1 MKPKQIQKTH
11 TLQLDQSDCGVACL
25 LSVIK
30 FYNGN
35 HSLEKLRELSGT
47 TTQGTTMLGLYQ
59 VANELGFTAEGIRG
73 EMQALKNHDEPVIL
87 HFQIVKNN
95 DHYVVCYEYDKQKGF
110 LIGDPAKGIYYLNE
124 DELEKNWVS
133 KNCLVLSPNENFIT
147 TKAAVKSQK
156 KYFINLLKEDY
167 KLLAFS
173 IIIGVFVAGLG
184 MAMSIFSQKLIDDIL
199 PSHKINKLITGIVL
213 LAILLLA
220 RVGFMILREFFLLQQ
235 SKDFN
240 NRINNQFYSSL
251 LHLPKPF
258 FDTRKIGELV
268 ARLNDTGRIQSVI
281 KMLASSLV
289 IDILV
294 SITSVV
300 FLFMYSW
307 QVAVISLVS
316 LPIYFYIIY
325 RSNKKII
332 TAQREVMQEY
342 AFNESNYIASM
353 RGIATIKNNN
363 RQEIFGKVN
372 EGIFGNFQ
380 EKIFNLGKINIQLS
394 WQAGLSSVLFLIGIL
409 IYTSMAV
416 FNKEMKLGELM
427 AVLGISGSLLPSI
440 ANLALI
446 SIPIN
451 EAKIAFNRMF
461 EFASIEKENEDGRT
475 IITTLKRIKINNL
488 SFRFAGRSELFSNIN
503 IDIQKG
509 KLTAIVGESGS
520 GKSTLGQILQR
531 FYNFEKGEIIVNN
544 QYHLSEIQL
553 KNYRD
558 KMAVI
563 PQEITI
569 FNGNVVD
576 NILLGATENP
586 ENVLQFI
593 KEYGFE
599 AYFNQLPQGLATL
612 LGEEGI
618 NLSGGQK
625 QLIALARALYKKPQL
640 LILDEATAA
649 MDRNTE
655 QFTIDLLQK
664 VKKDCAVFF
673 ISHRLNMLKNIAD
686 TIYILENRT
695 ISVSGNH
702 QKLMETDNFYS
713 EYWKDF

>member
-1 MKPKQIQKTH
+1 MDLKHIQKTH

-25 LSVIK
+25 LSIIK
-30 FYNGN
+30 LYGGN
-35 HSLEKLRELSGT
+35 QSLETLRQLSGT
-47 TTQGTTMLGLYQ
+47 TIIGTTLLGLYQ
-59 VANELGFTAEGIRG
+59 SANQLGFTAAGCKADIPSLIDCE
-73 EMQALKNHDEPVIL
+73 QAVIL
-87 HFQIVKNN
+87 HTLIENQLQ
-95 DHYVVCYEYDKQKGF
+95 HYIICYEYDKEKGF
-110 LIGDPAKGIYYLNE
+110 LIGNPAKGIYYLSE
-124 DELEKNWVS
+124 KELDAIWVS
-133 KNCLVLSPNENFIT
+133 KNCLILEPNESFV
-147 TKAAVKSQK
+147 KAETVLQNQK
-156 KYFINLLKEDY
+156 KYFVNLLKDDY
-167 KLLAFS
+167 KLLTIS
-173 IIIGVFVAGLG
+173 IVLGVFVAGLG

-199 PSHKINKLITGIVL
+199 PSHKINKLIAGIVL

-220 RVGFMILREFFLLQQ
+220 RVGFTILREFFLLKQ

-240 NRINNQFYSSL
+240 NRINNQFYYSL

-258 FDTRKIGELV
+258 FDTRKIGELI

-289 IDILV
+289 IDVLV
-294 SITSVV
+294 AVISIV

-316 LPIYFYIIY
+316 LPLYFYIIY

-332 TAQREVMQEY
+332 TAQREVMQGY
-342 AFNESNYIASM
+342 ALNESNYIASM
-353 RGIATIKNNN
+353 QGIATIKNNN
-363 RQEIFGKVN
+363 RQDIFGKVN

-394 WQAGLSSVLFLIGIL
+394 WQAGLSSVVFLIGIL

-461 EFASIEKENEDGRT
+461 EFASIEKEAETGVAIST
-475 IITTLKRIKINNL
+475 LESITINNL
-488 SFRFAGRSELFSNIN
+488 SFRFAGRSELLSDIN

-531 FYNFEKGEIIVNN
+531 FYPFEKGEIIVNN
-544 QYHLSEIQL
+544 QYHLSEIEL
-553 KNYRD
+553 KSYRNLIG
-558 KMAVI
+558 VI

-569 FNGNVVD
+569 FNGNVID
-576 NILLGATENP
+576 NILLGEGADIENL
-586 ENVLQFI
+586 VQFI
-593 KEYGFE
+593 KDFGFE
-599 AYFNQLPQGLATL
+599 TYFNQLPQGLATL

-625 QLIALARALYKKPQL
+625 QIIALARALYKKPQF

-655 QFTIDLLQK
+655 QFTINLLQK
-664 VKKDCAVFF
+664 IKNDCAIFF
-673 ISHRLNMLKNIAD
+673 ISHRLNMLKNSAD
-686 TIYILENRT
+686 NIYILENKT
-695 ISVSGNH
+695 IVASGNH
-702 QKLMETDNFYS
+702 QKLLETDNFHS
-713 EYWKDF
+713 TYWKNG